1 MYLLYLYEL
10 PFREFF
16 FVVKYEILN
25 LLSERTARIY
35 LPLERTTRMHQLL
48 ETFLQPVLFK
58 CEISAPWQRLALPL
72 SEPRKRCSASLTE
85 LDCRYFVL
93 SVKNY
98 KNIPAFRKN
107 CKNVPSPSATSTP
120 ITAHP
125 PGRSR
130 FPASRKSEPAAQS
143 RKFIT
148 LRECKHSLRY
158 INFAA
163 SPLTNIYSYKK
174 TANPKPLKKTAAKK
188 SFNKTTA
195 YIFSFR
201 KVS

>member
-1 MYLLYLYEL
+1 MPKSILIRQGFCKPIYLN
-10 PFREFF
+10 
-16 FVVKYEILN
+16 VKYPH
-25 LLSERTARIY
+25 SK
-35 LPLERTTRMHQLL
+35 
-48 ETFLQPVLFK
+48 TFLQPDLFK
-58 CEISAPWQRLALPL
+58 CEISAPGQRLALPL

-85 LDCRYFVL
+85 LDCGYFVL
-93 SVKNY
+93 SVKNCKY
-98 KNIPAFRKN
+98 IPYFKNN
-107 CKNVPSPSATSTP
+107 CKNAPSPSAAPTP
-120 ITAHP
+120 ITTHP

-130 FPASRKSEPAAQS
+130 FPAISRKSEPAAQS

-148 LRECKHSLRY
+148 LRECKHSLRS

-163 SPLTNIYSYKK
+163 SPLANIYSYKK
-174 TANPKPLKKTAAKK
+174 TATPKPLKKTAAKK